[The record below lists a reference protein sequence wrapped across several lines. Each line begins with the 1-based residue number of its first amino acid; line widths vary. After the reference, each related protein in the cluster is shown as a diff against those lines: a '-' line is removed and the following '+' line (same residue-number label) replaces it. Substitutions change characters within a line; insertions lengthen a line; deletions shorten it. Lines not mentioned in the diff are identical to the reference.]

1 MSDDTDRGNPPV
13 NLVSVEQQLLTLKSA
28 IEGLEA
34 ALELNDWSEP
44 SQEAIVGG
52 DTLFE
57 SGIDMRMIRARG
69 NSTLKVEDAIDSLLG
84 LMGTIQQ
91 LDS

>member
-1 MSDDTDRGNPPV
+1 MSDDTDQGNPPV
-13 NLVSVEQQLLTLKSA
+13 NLISVEQQFVTLKSA

-44 SQEAIVGG
+44 SQEVIVGG

-57 SGIDMRMIRARG
+57 SGIDTRVIPARG
-69 NSTLKVEDAIDSLLG
+69 KSTLKVEDAINRLLG
-84 LMGTIQQ
+84 LMDTIQQ